1 MLWHSENHTV
11 ECLRMTVD
19 HNAGF
24 RDALH
29 GYVQSNIGGAEACSE
44 LLWYGGNAF
53 SGHDHFTVRH
63 GSPCEIGKCNAF
75 RERWIEGDA
84 GKKRLEY
91 PLG

>member
-1 MLWHSENHTV
+1 MLRNSEDHTI
-11 ECLRMTVD
+11 ECLRPTVD

-29 GYVQSNIGGAEACSE
+29 GCVQSNISGTESGGE
-44 LLWYGGNAF
+44 LLWYSGNAF

-63 GSPCEIGKCNAF
+63 GPPCEIGKCNAF

-84 GKKRLEY
+84 GKKWLEY

>member
-1 MLWHSENHTV
+1 
-11 ECLRMTVD
+11 MTVD

-29 GYVQSNIGGAEACSE
+29 GCVQSNIGGAEACSE

-53 SGHDHFTVRH
+53 SGHDHFAVRH
-63 GSPCEIGKCNAF
+63 GAPCEIGKSDAF
-75 RERWIEGDA
+75 GERGVEGNPC
-84 GKKRLEY
+84 KKRLED